1 MYEIAYFFG
10 LSTPVMSPNPA
21 AYDDID
27 ELDLKILEL
36 VEADFDVSLETVAA
50 KLDLS
55 KSAVHY
61 RVKKLKE
68 RGVIRGVTAD
78 VDPLKLG
85 LEMVAVTDISVTH
98 EAGYS
103 ENIGEEV
110 LSIPGVEEVY
120 YTMGDIDFVAI
131 SRVQTRDQMN
141 DLIEQIVAIDG
152 VNETASKFVMEEFH
166 EGRNVSGNLT
176 HDAHESIVDS

>member
-1 MYEIAYFFG
+1 
-10 LSTPVMSPNPA
+10 MSPNPA
-21 AYDDID
+21 AYDDLD
-27 ELDLKILEL
+27 EMDLKILEL

-110 LSIPGVEEVY
+110 L
-120 YTMGDIDFVAI
+120 
-131 SRVQTRDQMN
+131 
-141 DLIEQIVAIDG
+141 
-152 VNETASKFVMEEFH
+152 
-166 EGRNVSGNLT
+166 
-176 HDAHESIVDS
+176 